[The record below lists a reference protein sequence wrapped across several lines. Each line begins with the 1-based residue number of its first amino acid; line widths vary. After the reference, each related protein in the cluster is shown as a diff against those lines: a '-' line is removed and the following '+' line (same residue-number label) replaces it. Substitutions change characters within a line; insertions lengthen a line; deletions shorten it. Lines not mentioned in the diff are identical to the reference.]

1 MHRGYWHYPWYFGTK
16 VPYNYIPIVI
26 LHISTKRILGSG
38 SCKTS
43 CTKLKKVKFFTRAT
57 PLRSKIPNIVQRDM
71 QIRVA
76 LRSSFGPKLIWAAT
90 GAPPRPKS
98 EILLSHTVCPKFKS
112 PPCPRKADGPDSE
125 FSQDHR
131 TCLGSA
137 WSTLVHAPELRE
149 VCRCIAVIGI
159 TPSILILITI

>member
-1 MHRGYWHYPWYFGTK
+1 MDFGTGT
-16 VPYNYIPIVI
+16 I
-26 LHISTKRILGSG
+26 LNSNNNKIRDLPMEDCSADPLYYYLPRYYGTFKFTYTSTSN
-38 SCKTS
+38 
-43 CTKLKKVKFFTRAT
+43 LKYVLYDA
-57 PLRSKIPNIVQRDM
+57 
-71 QIRVA
+71 A
-76 LRSSFGPKLIWAAT
+76 ECSST
-90 GAPPRPKS
+90 
-98 EILLSHTVCPKFKS
+98 KFKS

-159 TPSILILITI
+159 TPGILILKYHIIIYP

>member
-1 MHRGYWHYPWYFGTK
+1 MAEAIRKVLKQTCHGTARGLRICSNKILTFYLKIHRQHIDFFNKNRVNGEASFQNIFEVKYCQHVNEHWGSKLAACSFH
-16 VPYNYIPIVI
+16 I
-26 LHISTKRILGSG
+26 LYDTAECAST
-38 SCKTS
+38 
-43 CTKLKKVKFFTRAT
+43 
-57 PLRSKIPNIVQRDM
+57 
-71 QIRVA
+71 
-76 LRSSFGPKLIWAAT
+76 
-90 GAPPRPKS
+90 
-98 EILLSHTVCPKFKS
+98 KFKS

-159 TPSILILITI
+159 TPGILMLKYHIIIYP